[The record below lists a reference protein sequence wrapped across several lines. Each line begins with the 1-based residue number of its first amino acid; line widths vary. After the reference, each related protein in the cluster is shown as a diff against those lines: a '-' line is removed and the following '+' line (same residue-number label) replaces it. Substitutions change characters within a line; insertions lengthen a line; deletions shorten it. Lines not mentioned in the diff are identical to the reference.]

1 MLNRNIKVDLHIHS
15 KTSEYKEADGYV
27 DESNIENIDVLLSKL
42 QENNIN
48 LISITDHN
56 SFDYALY
63 KKIKELINKEPYKDI
78 NNNLPGVEFDVKLEE
93 NSKVACHIICIFD
106 DSNEDSICRLQS
118 KIEEVKKLED
128 KEDYYTLN
136 EFETILYNIGV
147 SVLLIAHQKS
157 DLDIKNSS
165 KNHHSLSEAVENPRE
180 WIKTGFINALE
191 YQKPRVQGMIKN
203 NLREMKSKFAT
214 ITGSDCHVWS
224 AYPNKDEKIKEKKE
238 YITTIKCLPTFKGL
252 VLSLTSPETRFERTD
267 EGNSSNYIN
276 EIKLEDKSYELS
288 TGINAII
295 GENGAGKSYVLGKLN
310 AEEDRKYKK
319 INDINNIKIS
329 KVGNPTITKISQGE
343 IIEKVKSGNLLD
355 NDSEFYD
362 EISTINEFK
371 TNIISFVSNLKKYV
385 EERIKKREEQD
396 KINSLKIQIKEF
408 REIKNYYISLNT
420 DVETIENNPKDRY
433 TEINDIYTKLY
444 NEYKSNVNFYTGEK
458 ANAINKILTSLQD
471 LRKLIAKERDEIN
484 QKNKAINV
492 VIGVF
497 NDINTRIKA
506 DRTSQENENEDMIT
520 EIRDFTSKIK
530 NYLINKDKETE
541 LPNFPKAIEG
551 TSVKSKYGFRFIK
564 EAKYNNANLEK
575 ILYKDLFVLN
585 YQSKEKIMNINNKE
599 EFASAVKGSTTYEMI
614 ENSLNSN
621 VQKFITEY
629 TKEETSIK
637 DENGTD
643 EIGTT
648 PGEIALTYYKLQLSK
663 EIDSDVILIDQPED
677 DISMKRIENYMIDYF
692 NSVRDKKQVIFVTH
706 NPLLVVNLDV
716 DNVINITKDR
726 KNILSVKSGCLE
738 DKDLLEIV
746 SESLDG
752 GKEAVER
759 RLKVYGTNRNRNS

>member
-1 MLNRNIKVDLHIHS
+1 MLNRNIKIDLHIHS
-15 KTSEYKEADGYV
+15 KASAYKEANGYV
-27 DESNIENIDVLLSKL
+27 DESKIENIDVLLSKV
-42 QENNIN
+42 QDNNVN

-56 SFDYALY
+56 NFDYALY

-93 NSKVACHIICIFD
+93 NSKVVCHIICIFD
-106 DSNEDSICRLQS
+106 DYDEDSICKIQS

-128 KEDYYTLN
+128 EEDYYTLN

-165 KNHHSLSEAVENPRE
+165 QNHHSLSEAVENPRE

-224 AYPNKDEKIKEKKE
+224 AYPNKDDKIKEEKE
-238 YITTIKCLPTFKGL
+238 YLTTIKCLPTFKGL
-252 VLSLTSPETRFERTD
+252 VLSLTSPDTRFERND
-267 EGNSSNYIN
+267 EGNNSNYIN
-276 EIKLEDKSYELS
+276 EIKLGDKSYELS

-295 GENGAGKSYVLGKLN
+295 GENGAGKSYILGKLN
-310 AEEDRKYKK
+310 GEEDRKYKK
-319 INDINNIKIS
+319 INDINKVKIS
-329 KVGNPTITKISQGE
+329 KVGSPSITKISQGE

-371 TNIISFVSNLKKYV
+371 TNINSFVSNLKKYV
-385 EERIKKREEQD
+385 EERIKKRENQD
-396 KINSLKIQIKEF
+396 KVNSLKIQIKEF
-408 REIKNYYISLNT
+408 KEIKNYYISLNT

-433 TEINDIYTKLY
+433 TEINNIYTKLY
-444 NEYKSNVNFYTGEK
+444 NEYKSNSNFYTEEK
-458 ANAINKILTSLQD
+458 EIAINKILTSLQD
-471 LRKLIAKERDEIN
+471 LRKIIAKERDEIS
-484 QKNKAINV
+484 QKNKTINV
-492 VIGVF
+492 IIGVF
-497 NDINTRIKA
+497 NEINTKIKA

-520 EIRDFTSKIK
+520 EIRDFALKIK
-530 NYLINKDKETE
+530 NYIINKDKEME
-541 LPNFPKAIEG
+541 FPNFPKAIEG
-551 TSVKSKYGFRFIK
+551 TSVKAKYGFRFIK

-575 ILYKDLFVLN
+575 NLYKDLFVQN
-585 YQSKEKIMNINNKE
+585 YQSKEKIMNINNKD
-599 EFASAVKGSTTYEMI
+599 EFANAVKGSSTYEMV

-621 VQKFITEY
+621 VQKFIAEY
-629 TKEETSIK
+629 TREETSIK

-716 DNVINITKDR
+716 DNVIDITKDR
-726 KNILSVKSGCLE
+726 KNVLSIKAGCLE
-738 DKDLLEIV
+738 DDDLLEVV

-759 RLKVYGTNRNRNS
+759 RLKVYGTN

>member
-1 MLNRNIKVDLHIHS
+1 MLNRNIKIDLHIHS
-15 KTSEYKEADGYV
+15 KASAYKEADGYV
-27 DESNIENIDVLLSKL
+27 DESKIENIDVLLSKV
-42 QENNIN
+42 QENNVN

-56 SFDYALY
+56 NFDYALY

-93 NSKVACHIICIFD
+93 NSKVVCHIICIFD
-106 DSNEDSICRLQS
+106 DYDEDSICKIQS

-128 KEDYYTLN
+128 EEDYYTLN

-165 KNHHSLSEAVENPRE
+165 QNHHSLSEAVENPRE

-224 AYPNKDEKIKEKKE
+224 AYPNKDDKIKEEKE
-238 YITTIKCLPTFKGL
+238 YLTTIKCLPTFKGL
-252 VLSLTSPETRFERTD
+252 VLSLTSPDTRFERND
-267 EGNSSNYIN
+267 EGNNSNYIN
-276 EIKLEDKSYELS
+276 EIKLGDKSYELS

-295 GENGAGKSYVLGKLN
+295 GENGAGKSYILGKLN
-310 AEEDRKYKK
+310 GEEDRKYKK
-319 INDINNIKIS
+319 INDINKVKIS
-329 KVGNPTITKISQGE
+329 KVGSPSITKISQGE

-371 TNIISFVSNLKKYV
+371 TNITSFVSNLKKYV
-385 EERIKKREEQD
+385 EERIKKRENQD
-396 KINSLKIQIKEF
+396 KVNSLKIQIKEF
-408 REIKNYYISLNT
+408 KEIKNYYISLNT

-433 TEINDIYTKLY
+433 TEINNIYTKLY
-444 NEYKSNVNFYTGEK
+444 NEYKSNSNFYTEEK
-458 ANAINKILTSLQD
+458 EIAINKILTSLQD
-471 LRKLIAKERDEIN
+471 LRKIIAKERDEIS
-484 QKNKAINV
+484 QKNKTINV
-492 VIGVF
+492 IIGVF
-497 NDINTRIKA
+497 NEINTKIKA

-520 EIRDFTSKIK
+520 EIRDFALKIK
-530 NYLINKDKETE
+530 NYIINKDKEME
-541 LPNFPKAIEG
+541 FPNFPKAIEG
-551 TSVKSKYGFRFIK
+551 TSVKAKYGFRFIK

-575 ILYKDLFVLN
+575 NLYKDLFVQN
-585 YQSKEKIMNINNKE
+585 YQSKEKIMNINNKD
-599 EFASAVKGSTTYEMI
+599 EFANAVKGSSTYEMV

-621 VQKFITEY
+621 VQKFIAEY
-629 TKEETSIK
+629 TREETSIK

-716 DNVINITKDR
+716 DNVIDITKDR
-726 KNILSVKSGCLE
+726 KNVLSIKAGCLE
-738 DKDLLEIV
+738 DDDLLEVV

-759 RLKVYGTNRNRNS
+759 RLKVYGTN

>member
-1 MLNRNIKVDLHIHS
+1 MLNRNIKIDLHIHS
-15 KTSEYKEADGYV
+15 KASAYKEANGYV
-27 DESNIENIDVLLSKL
+27 DESKIENIDVLLSKV
-42 QENNIN
+42 QDNNVN

-56 SFDYALY
+56 NFDYALY

-93 NSKVACHIICIFD
+93 NSKVVCHIICIFD
-106 DSNEDSICRLQS
+106 DYDEDSICKIQS

-128 KEDYYTLN
+128 EEDYYTLN

-157 DLDIKNSS
+157 DLYIKNSS
-165 KNHHSLSEAVENPRE
+165 QNHHSLSEAVENPRE

-224 AYPNKDEKIKEKKE
+224 AYPNKDDKIKEEKE
-238 YITTIKCLPTFKGL
+238 YLTTIKCLPTFKGL
-252 VLSLTSPETRFERTD
+252 VLSLTSPDTRFERND
-267 EGNSSNYIN
+267 EGNNSNYIN
-276 EIKLEDKSYELS
+276 EIKLGDKSYELS

-295 GENGAGKSYVLGKLN
+295 GENGAGKSYILGKLN
-310 AEEDRKYKK
+310 GEEDRKYKK
-319 INDINNIKIS
+319 INDINKVKIS
-329 KVGNPTITKISQGE
+329 KVGSPSITKISQGE

-371 TNIISFVSNLKKYV
+371 TNITSFVSNLKKYV
-385 EERIKKREEQD
+385 EERIKKRENQD
-396 KINSLKIQIKEF
+396 KVNSLKIQIKEF
-408 REIKNYYISLNT
+408 KEIKNYYISLNT

-433 TEINDIYTKLY
+433 TEINNIYTKLY
-444 NEYKSNVNFYTGEK
+444 NEYKSNSNFYTEEK
-458 ANAINKILTSLQD
+458 EIAINKILTSLQD
-471 LRKLIAKERDEIN
+471 LRKIIAKERDEIS
-484 QKNKAINV
+484 QKNKTINV
-492 VIGVF
+492 IIGVF
-497 NDINTRIKA
+497 NEINTKIKA

-520 EIRDFTSKIK
+520 EIRDFALKIK
-530 NYLINKDKETE
+530 NYIINKDKEME
-541 LPNFPKAIEG
+541 FPNFPKAIEG
-551 TSVKSKYGFRFIK
+551 TSVKAKYGFRFIK

-575 ILYKDLFVLN
+575 NLYKDLFVQN
-585 YQSKEKIMNINNKE
+585 YQSKEKIMNINNKD
-599 EFASAVKGSTTYEMI
+599 EFANAVKGSSTYEMV

-621 VQKFITEY
+621 VQKFIAEY
-629 TKEETSIK
+629 TREETSIK

-716 DNVINITKDR
+716 DNVIDITKDR
-726 KNILSVKSGCLE
+726 KNVLSIKAGCLE
-738 DKDLLEIV
+738 DDDLLEVV

-759 RLKVYGTNRNRNS
+759 RLKVYGTN

>member
-1 MLNRNIKVDLHIHS
+1 MLNRNIKIDLHIHS
-15 KTSEYKEADGYV
+15 KASAYKEANGYV
-27 DESNIENIDVLLSKL
+27 DESKIENIDVLLSKV
-42 QENNIN
+42 QENNVN

-56 SFDYALY
+56 NFDYALY

-93 NSKVACHIICIFD
+93 NSKVVCHIICIFD
-106 DSNEDSICRLQS
+106 DYDEDSICKIQS

-128 KEDYYTLN
+128 EEDYYTLN

-165 KNHHSLSEAVENPRE
+165 QNHHSLSEAVENPRE

-224 AYPNKDEKIKEKKE
+224 AYPNKDDKIKEEKE
-238 YITTIKCLPTFKGL
+238 YLTTIKCLPTFKGL
-252 VLSLTSPETRFERTD
+252 VLSLTSPDTRFERND
-267 EGNSSNYIN
+267 EGNNSNYIN
-276 EIKLEDKSYELS
+276 EIKLGDKSYELS

-295 GENGAGKSYVLGKLN
+295 GENGAGKSYILGKLN
-310 AEEDRKYKK
+310 GEEDRKYKK
-319 INDINNIKIS
+319 INDINKVKIS
-329 KVGNPTITKISQGE
+329 KVGSPSITKISQGE

-371 TNIISFVSNLKKYV
+371 TNITSFVSNLKKYV
-385 EERIKKREEQD
+385 EERIKKRENQD
-396 KINSLKIQIKEF
+396 KVNSLKIQIKEF
-408 REIKNYYISLNT
+408 KEIKNYYISLNT

-433 TEINDIYTKLY
+433 TEINNIYTKLY
-444 NEYKSNVNFYTGEK
+444 NEYKSNSNFYTEEK
-458 ANAINKILTSLQD
+458 EIAINKILTSLQD
-471 LRKLIAKERDEIN
+471 LRKIIAKERDEIS
-484 QKNKAINV
+484 QKNKTINV
-492 VIGVF
+492 IIGVF
-497 NDINTRIKA
+497 NEINTKIKA

-520 EIRDFTSKIK
+520 EIRDFALKIK
-530 NYLINKDKETE
+530 NYIINKDKEME
-541 LPNFPKAIEG
+541 FPNFPKAIEG
-551 TSVKSKYGFRFIK
+551 TSVKAKYGFRFIK

-575 ILYKDLFVLN
+575 NLYKDLFVQN
-585 YQSKEKIMNINNKE
+585 YQSKEKIMNINNKD
-599 EFASAVKGSTTYEMI
+599 EFANAVKGSSTYEMV

-621 VQKFITEY
+621 VQKFIAEY
-629 TKEETSIK
+629 TREETSIK

-716 DNVINITKDR
+716 DNVIDITKDR
-726 KNILSVKSGCLE
+726 KNVLSIKAGCLE
-738 DKDLLEIV
+738 DDDLLEVV

-759 RLKVYGTNRNRNS
+759 RLKVYGTN

>member
-1 MLNRNIKVDLHIHS
+1 MLNRNIKIDLHIHS
-15 KTSEYKEADGYV
+15 KASAYKEANGYV
-27 DESNIENIDVLLSKL
+27 DESKIENIDVLLSKV
-42 QENNIN
+42 QENNVN

-56 SFDYALY
+56 NFDYALY

-93 NSKVACHIICIFD
+93 NSKVVSHIICIFD
-106 DSNEDSICRLQS
+106 DYDEDSICKIQS

-128 KEDYYTLN
+128 EEDYYTLN

-165 KNHHSLSEAVENPRE
+165 QNHHSLSEAVENPRE

-224 AYPNKDEKIKEKKE
+224 AYPNKDDKIKEEKE
-238 YITTIKCLPTFKGL
+238 YLTTIKCLPTFKGL
-252 VLSLTSPETRFERTD
+252 VLSLTSPDTRFERND
-267 EGNSSNYIN
+267 EGNNSNYIN
-276 EIKLEDKSYELS
+276 EIKLGDKSYELS

-295 GENGAGKSYVLGKLN
+295 GENGAGKSYILGKLN
-310 AEEDRKYKK
+310 GEEDRKYKK
-319 INDINNIKIS
+319 INDINKVKIS
-329 KVGNPTITKISQGE
+329 KVGSPSITKISQGE

-371 TNIISFVSNLKKYV
+371 TNITSFVSNLKKYV
-385 EERIKKREEQD
+385 EERIKKRENQD
-396 KINSLKIQIKEF
+396 KVNSLKIQIKEF
-408 REIKNYYISLNT
+408 KEIKNYYISLNT

-433 TEINDIYTKLY
+433 TEINNIYTKLY
-444 NEYKSNVNFYTGEK
+444 NEYKSNSNFYTEEK
-458 ANAINKILTSLQD
+458 EIAINKILTSLQD
-471 LRKLIAKERDEIN
+471 LRKIIAKERDEIS
-484 QKNKAINV
+484 QKNKTINV
-492 VIGVF
+492 IIGVF
-497 NDINTRIKA
+497 NEINTKIKA

-520 EIRDFTSKIK
+520 EIRDFALKIK
-530 NYLINKDKETE
+530 NYIINKDKEME
-541 LPNFPKAIEG
+541 FPNFPKAIEG
-551 TSVKSKYGFRFIK
+551 TSVKAKYGFRFIK

-575 ILYKDLFVLN
+575 NLYKDLFVQN
-585 YQSKEKIMNINNKE
+585 YQSKEKIMNINNKD
-599 EFASAVKGSTTYEMI
+599 EFANAVKGSSTYEMV

-621 VQKFITEY
+621 VQKFIAEY
-629 TKEETSIK
+629 TREETSIK

-716 DNVINITKDR
+716 DNVIDITKDR
-726 KNILSVKSGCLE
+726 KNVLSIKAGCLE
-738 DKDLLEIV
+738 DDDLLEVV

-759 RLKVYGTNRNRNS
+759 RLKVYGTN

>member
-1 MLNRNIKVDLHIHS
+1 MLNRNIKIDLHIHS
-15 KTSEYKEADGYV
+15 KASAYKEADGYV
-27 DESNIENIDVLLSKL
+27 DESKIENIDVLLSKV
-42 QENNIN
+42 QENNVN

-56 SFDYALY
+56 NFDYALY

-93 NSKVACHIICIFD
+93 NSKVVCHIICIFD
-106 DSNEDSICRLQS
+106 DYDEDSICKIQS

-128 KEDYYTLN
+128 EEDYYTLN

-165 KNHHSLSEAVENPRE
+165 QNHHSLSEAVENPRE

-224 AYPNKDEKIKEKKE
+224 AYPNKDDKIKEEKE
-238 YITTIKCLPTFKGL
+238 YLTTIKCLPTFKGL
-252 VLSLTSPETRFERTD
+252 VLSLTSPDTRFERND
-267 EGNSSNYIN
+267 EGNNSNYIN
-276 EIKLEDKSYELS
+276 EIKLGDKSYELS

-295 GENGAGKSYVLGKLN
+295 GENGAGKSYILGKLN
-310 AEEDRKYKK
+310 GEEDRKYKK
-319 INDINNIKIS
+319 INDINKVKIS
-329 KVGNPTITKISQGE
+329 KVGSPSITKISQGE

-371 TNIISFVSNLKKYV
+371 TNITSFASNLKKYV
-385 EERIKKREEQD
+385 EERIKKRENQD
-396 KINSLKIQIKEF
+396 KVNSLKIQIKEF
-408 REIKNYYISLNT
+408 KEIKNYYISLNT
-420 DVETIENNPKDRY
+420 DIETIENNPKDRY
-433 TEINDIYTKLY
+433 TEINNIYTKLY
-444 NEYKSNVNFYTGEK
+444 NEYKSNSNFYTEEK
-458 ANAINKILTSLQD
+458 EIAINKILTSLQD
-471 LRKLIAKERDEIN
+471 LRKIIAKERDEIS
-484 QKNKAINV
+484 QKNKTINV
-492 VIGVF
+492 IIGVF
-497 NDINTRIKA
+497 NEINTKIKA

-520 EIRDFTSKIK
+520 EIRDFALKIK
-530 NYLINKDKETE
+530 NYIINKDKEME
-541 LPNFPKAIEG
+541 FPNFPKAIEG
-551 TSVKSKYGFRFIK
+551 TSVKAKYGFRFIK

-575 ILYKDLFVLN
+575 NLYKDLFVQN
-585 YQSKEKIMNINNKE
+585 YQSKEKIMNINNKD
-599 EFASAVKGSTTYEMI
+599 EFANAVKGSSTYEMV

-621 VQKFITEY
+621 VQKFIAEY

-677 DISMKRIENYMIDYF
+677 DISMKRIENYMLDYF

-716 DNVINITKDR
+716 DNVIDITKDR
-726 KNILSVKSGCLE
+726 KNVLSIKAGCLE
-738 DKDLLEIV
+738 DDDLLEVV

-759 RLKVYGTNRNRNS
+759 RLKVYGTN

>member
-1 MLNRNIKVDLHIHS
+1 MLNRNIKIDLHIHS
-15 KTSEYKEADGYV
+15 KASAYKEADGYV
-27 DESNIENIDVLLSKL
+27 DESKIENIDVLLSKV
-42 QENNIN
+42 QENNVN

-56 SFDYALY
+56 NFDYALY

-93 NSKVACHIICIFD
+93 NSKVVCHIICIFD
-106 DSNEDSICRLQS
+106 DYDEDSICKIQS

-128 KEDYYTLN
+128 EEDYYTLN

-165 KNHHSLSEAVENPRE
+165 QNHHSLSEAVENPRE

-224 AYPNKDEKIKEKKE
+224 AYPNKDDKIKEEKE
-238 YITTIKCLPTFKGL
+238 YLTTIKCLPTFKGL
-252 VLSLTSPETRFERTD
+252 VLSLTSPDTRFERND
-267 EGNSSNYIN
+267 EGNNSNYIN
-276 EIKLEDKSYELS
+276 EIKLGDKSYELS

-295 GENGAGKSYVLGKLN
+295 GENGAGKSYILGKLN
-310 AEEDRKYKK
+310 GEEDRKYKK
-319 INDINNIKIS
+319 INDINKVKIS
-329 KVGNPTITKISQGE
+329 KVESPSITKISQGE

-371 TNIISFVSNLKKYV
+371 TNITSFVSNLKKYV
-385 EERIKKREEQD
+385 EERIKKRENQD
-396 KINSLKIQIKEF
+396 KVNSLKIQIKEF
-408 REIKNYYISLNT
+408 KEIKNYYISLNT
-420 DVETIENNPKDRY
+420 DIETIENNPKDRY
-433 TEINDIYTKLY
+433 TEINNIYTKLY
-444 NEYKSNVNFYTGEK
+444 NEYKSNSNFYTEEK
-458 ANAINKILTSLQD
+458 EIAINKILTSLQD
-471 LRKLIAKERDEIN
+471 LRKIIAKERDEIS
-484 QKNKAINV
+484 QKNKTINV
-492 VIGVF
+492 IIGVF
-497 NDINTRIKA
+497 NEINTKIKA

-520 EIRDFTSKIK
+520 EIRDFALKIK
-530 NYLINKDKETE
+530 NYIINKDKEME
-541 LPNFPKAIEG
+541 FPNFPKAIEG
-551 TSVKSKYGFRFIK
+551 TSVKAKYGFRFIK

-575 ILYKDLFVLN
+575 NLYKDLFVQN
-585 YQSKEKIMNINNKE
+585 YQSKEKIMNINNKD
-599 EFASAVKGSTTYEMI
+599 EFANAVKGSSTYEMV

-621 VQKFITEY
+621 VQKFIAEY

-677 DISMKRIENYMIDYF
+677 DISMKRIENYMLDYF

-716 DNVINITKDR
+716 DNVIDITKDR
-726 KNILSVKSGCLE
+726 KNVLSIKAGCLE
-738 DKDLLEIV
+738 DDDLLEVV

-759 RLKVYGTNRNRNS
+759 RLKVYGTN

>member
-1 MLNRNIKVDLHIHS
+1 MLNRNIKIDLHIHS
-15 KTSEYKEADGYV
+15 KASAYKEANGYV
-27 DESNIENIDVLLSKL
+27 DESKIENIDVLLSKV
-42 QENNIN
+42 QENNVN

-56 SFDYALY
+56 NFDYALY

-93 NSKVACHIICIFD
+93 NSKVVCHIICIFD
-106 DSNEDSICRLQS
+106 DYDEDSICKIQS

-128 KEDYYTLN
+128 EEDYYTLN

-165 KNHHSLSEAVENPRE
+165 QNHHSLSESVENPRE

-224 AYPNKDEKIKEKKE
+224 AYPNKDDKIREEKE
-238 YITTIKCLPTFKGL
+238 YLTTIKCLPTFKGL
-252 VLSLTSPETRFERTD
+252 VLSLTSPDTRFERND
-267 EGNSSNYIN
+267 EGNNSNYIN
-276 EIKLEDKSYELS
+276 EIKLGDKSYELS

-295 GENGAGKSYVLGKLN
+295 GENGAGKSYILGKLN
-310 AEEDRKYKK
+310 GEEDRKYKK
-319 INDINNIKIS
+319 INDINKVKIS
-329 KVGNPTITKISQGE
+329 KVGSPSITKISQGE

-371 TNIISFVSNLKKYV
+371 TNITSFVSNLKKYV
-385 EERIKKREEQD
+385 EERIKKRENQD
-396 KINSLKIQIKEF
+396 KVNSLKIQIKEF
-408 REIKNYYISLNT
+408 KEIKNYYISLNT

-433 TEINDIYTKLY
+433 TEINNIYTKLY
-444 NEYKSNVNFYTGEK
+444 NEYKSNSNFYTEEK
-458 ANAINKILTSLQD
+458 EIAINKILTSLQD
-471 LRKLIAKERDEIN
+471 LRKIIAKERDEIS
-484 QKNKAINV
+484 QKNKTINV
-492 VIGVF
+492 IIGVF
-497 NDINTRIKA
+497 NEINTKIKA

-520 EIRDFTSKIK
+520 EIRDFALKIK
-530 NYLINKDKETE
+530 NYIINKDKEME
-541 LPNFPKAIEG
+541 FPNFPKAIEG
-551 TSVKSKYGFRFIK
+551 TSVKAKYGFRFIK

-575 ILYKDLFVLN
+575 NLYKDLFVQN
-585 YQSKEKIMNINNKE
+585 YQSKEKIMNINNKD
-599 EFASAVKGSTTYEMI
+599 EFANAVKGSSTYEMV

-621 VQKFITEY
+621 VQKFIAEY
-629 TKEETSIK
+629 TREETSIK

-716 DNVINITKDR
+716 DNVIDITKDR
-726 KNILSVKSGCLE
+726 KNVLSIKAGCLE
-738 DKDLLEIV
+738 DDDLLEVV

-759 RLKVYGTNRNRNS
+759 RLKVYGTN

>member
-1 MLNRNIKVDLHIHS
+1 M
-15 KTSEYKEADGYV
+15 
-27 DESNIENIDVLLSKL
+27 
-42 QENNIN
+42 
-48 LISITDHN
+48 
-56 SFDYALY
+56 
-63 KKIKELINKEPYKDI
+63 
-78 NNNLPGVEFDVKLEE
+78 
-93 NSKVACHIICIFD
+93 
-106 DSNEDSICRLQS
+106 
-118 KIEEVKKLED
+118 
-128 KEDYYTLN
+128 
-136 EFETILYNIGV
+136 
-147 SVLLIAHQKS
+147 IAHQKS
-157 DLDIKNSS
+157 DIDIKDSS
-165 KNHHSLSEAVENPRE
+165 QNHHSLSEAVDNPRE

-203 NLREMKSKFAT
+203 NLKEMKSKFAT

-224 AYPNKDEKIKEKKE
+224 SYPNKDDKIKEEKE
-238 YITTIKCLPTFKGL
+238 YLTTLKCLPTFKGL
-252 VLSLTSPETRFERTD
+252 VLSLTSPETRFERRD
-267 EGNSSNYIN
+267 EGNSSNYLN
-276 EIKLEDKSYELS
+276 EIKLGDKSYELS

-295 GENGAGKSYVLGKLN
+295 GENGAGKSYILGKLN
-310 AEEDRKYKK
+310 EEEDRKYKK
-319 INDINNIKIS
+319 INDINKIKIS

-371 TNIISFVSNLKKYV
+371 TNIINFVNNLKKYI
-385 EERIKKREEQD
+385 EEKIKRKENQD
-396 KINSLKIQIKEF
+396 KVNNLKIQIKEF
-408 REIKNYYISLNT
+408 KEIKNYYISLNT
-420 DVETIENNPKDRY
+420 DIETIENKPKDRY

-444 NEYKSNVNFYTGEK
+444 NEYNSNSSFYTGEK
-458 ANAINKILTSLQD
+458 EITINKILTALQE
-471 LRKLIAKERDEIN
+471 LRKLIAKERDEII
-484 QKNKAINV
+484 QKNKVINV

-497 NDINTRIKA
+497 NDFNTKIKT

-520 EIRDFTSKIK
+520 EIRDFALKIK
-530 NYLINKDKETE
+530 SYLINKDKEIE
-541 LPNFPKAIEG
+541 FPNFPKAIEG
-551 TSVKSKYGFRFIK
+551 TSVKAKYGFRFIK
-564 EAKYNNANLEK
+564 EAKYNNINLEK
-575 ILYKDLFVLN
+575 ILYKDLFVQN

-599 EFASAVKGSTTYEMI
+599 EFVSAVKGSTTYEMI

-621 VQKFITEY
+621 VQKFIAEY
-629 TKEETSIK
+629 TREETSIK

-716 DNVINITKDR
+716 DNVIDITKDR
-726 KNILSVKSGCLE
+726 KNVLNIKAGCLE
-738 DKDLLEIV
+738 DEDLLEVV
-746 SESLDG
+746 SENLDG

-759 RLKVYGTNRNRNS
+759 RLKIYGTN

>member
-310 AEEDRKYKK
+310 AEEYKK

-541 LPNFPKAIEG
+541 FPNFPKAIEG

>member
-310 AEEDRKYKK
+310 AEEDRKYKNIK
-319 INDINNIKIS
+319 INNIKIS

-541 LPNFPKAIEG
+541 FPNFPKAIEV

>member
-1 MLNRNIKVDLHIHS
+1 MLNRNIKIDLHIHS
-15 KTSEYKEADGYV
+15 KASAYKEADGYV
-27 DESNIENIDVLLSKL
+27 DESKIENIDVLLSNV
-42 QENNIN
+42 QENNVN

-56 SFDYALY
+56 NFDYALY

-93 NSKVACHIICIFD
+93 NSKVVCHIICIFD
-106 DSNEDSICRLQS
+106 DYDEDSICKIQS

-128 KEDYYTLN
+128 EEDYYTLN

-165 KNHHSLSEAVENPRE
+165 QNHHSLSEAVENPRE

-224 AYPNKDEKIKEKKE
+224 AYPNKDDKIKEEKE
-238 YITTIKCLPTFKGL
+238 YLTTIKCLPTFKGL
-252 VLSLTSPETRFERTD
+252 VLSLTSPDTRFERND
-267 EGNSSNYIN
+267 EGNNSNYIN
-276 EIKLEDKSYELS
+276 EIKLGDKSYELS

-295 GENGAGKSYVLGKLN
+295 GENGAGKSYILGKLN
-310 AEEDRKYKK
+310 GEEDRKYKK
-319 INDINNIKIS
+319 INDINKVKIS
-329 KVGNPTITKISQGE
+329 KVGSPSITKISQGE

-371 TNIISFVSNLKKYV
+371 TNITSFVSNLKKYV
-385 EERIKKREEQD
+385 EERIKKRENQD
-396 KINSLKIQIKEF
+396 KVNSLKIQIKEF
-408 REIKNYYISLNT
+408 KEIKNYYISLNT
-420 DVETIENNPKDRY
+420 DIETIENNPKDRY
-433 TEINDIYTKLY
+433 TEINNIYTKLY
-444 NEYKSNVNFYTGEK
+444 NEYKSNSDFYTEEK
-458 ANAINKILTSLQD
+458 EIAINKILTSLQD
-471 LRKLIAKERDEIN
+471 LRKIIAKERDEIS
-484 QKNKAINV
+484 QKNKTINV
-492 VIGVF
+492 IIGVF
-497 NDINTRIKA
+497 NEINTKIKA

-520 EIRDFTSKIK
+520 EIRDFALKIK
-530 NYLINKDKETE
+530 NYIINKDKEME
-541 LPNFPKAIEG
+541 FPNFPKAIEG
-551 TSVKSKYGFRFIK
+551 TSVKAKYGFRFIK

-575 ILYKDLFVLN
+575 NLYKDLFVQN
-585 YQSKEKIMNINNKE
+585 YQSKEKIMNINNKD
-599 EFASAVKGSTTYEMI
+599 EFANAVKGSSTYEMV

-621 VQKFITEY
+621 VQKFIAEY

-677 DISMKRIENYMIDYF
+677 DISMKRIENYMLDYF

-716 DNVINITKDR
+716 DNVIDITKDR
-726 KNILSVKSGCLE
+726 KNVLSIKAGCLE
-738 DKDLLEIV
+738 DDDLLEVV

-759 RLKVYGTNRNRNS
+759 RLKVYGTN

>member
-1 MLNRNIKVDLHIHS
+1 MLNRNIKIDLHIHS
-15 KTSEYKEADGYV
+15 KASAYKEADGYV
-27 DESNIENIDVLLSKL
+27 DESKIENIDVLLSKV
-42 QENNIN
+42 QENNVN

-56 SFDYALY
+56 NFDYALY

-93 NSKVACHIICIFD
+93 NSKVVCHIICIFD
-106 DSNEDSICRLQS
+106 DYDEDSICKIQS

-128 KEDYYTLN
+128 EEDYYTLN
-136 EFETILYNIGV
+136 EFEIILYNIGV

-165 KNHHSLSEAVENPRE
+165 QNHHSLSEAVENPRE

-224 AYPNKDEKIKEKKE
+224 AYPNKDDKIKEEKE
-238 YITTIKCLPTFKGL
+238 YLTTIKCLPTFKGL
-252 VLSLTSPETRFERTD
+252 VLSLTSPDTRFERND
-267 EGNSSNYIN
+267 EGNNSNYIN
-276 EIKLEDKSYELS
+276 EIKLGDKSYELS

-295 GENGAGKSYVLGKLN
+295 GENGAGKSYILGKLN
-310 AEEDRKYKK
+310 GEEDRKYKK
-319 INDINNIKIS
+319 INDINKVKIS
-329 KVGNPTITKISQGE
+329 KVGSPSITKISQGE

-371 TNIISFVSNLKKYV
+371 TNITSFVSNLKKYV
-385 EERIKKREEQD
+385 EERIKKRENQD
-396 KINSLKIQIKEF
+396 KVNSSKIQIKEF
-408 REIKNYYISLNT
+408 KEIKNYYISLNT

-433 TEINDIYTKLY
+433 TEINNIYTKLY
-444 NEYKSNVNFYTGEK
+444 NEYKSNSNFYTEEK
-458 ANAINKILTSLQD
+458 EIAINKILTSLQD
-471 LRKLIAKERDEIN
+471 LRKIIAKERDEIS
-484 QKNKAINV
+484 QKNKTINV
-492 VIGVF
+492 IIGVF
-497 NDINTRIKA
+497 NEINTKIKA
-506 DRTSQENENEDMIT
+506 DRTSQENENEDMII
-520 EIRDFTSKIK
+520 EIRDFALKIK
-530 NYLINKDKETE
+530 NYIINKDKEME
-541 LPNFPKAIEG
+541 FPNFPKAIEG
-551 TSVKSKYGFRFIK
+551 TSVKAKYGFRFIK

-575 ILYKDLFVLN
+575 NLYKDLFVQN
-585 YQSKEKIMNINNKE
+585 YQSKEKIMNINNKD
-599 EFASAVKGSTTYEMI
+599 EFANAVKGSSTYEMV

-621 VQKFITEY
+621 VQKFIAEY

-677 DISMKRIENYMIDYF
+677 DISMKRIENYMLDYF

-716 DNVINITKDR
+716 DNVIDITKDR
-726 KNILSVKSGCLE
+726 KNVLSIKAGCLE
-738 DKDLLEIV
+738 DDDLLEVV

-759 RLKVYGTNRNRNS
+759 RLKVYGTN

>member
-1 MLNRNIKVDLHIHS
+1 MLNRNIKIDLHIHS
-15 KTSEYKEADGYV
+15 KASAYKEADGYV
-27 DESNIENIDVLLSKL
+27 DESKIENIDVLLSKV
-42 QENNIN
+42 QENNVN

-56 SFDYALY
+56 NFDYALY

-93 NSKVACHIICIFD
+93 NSKVVCHIICIFD
-106 DSNEDSICRLQS
+106 DYDEDSICKIQS

-128 KEDYYTLN
+128 EEDYYTLN

-165 KNHHSLSEAVENPRE
+165 QNHHSLSEAVENPRE

-224 AYPNKDEKIKEKKE
+224 AYPNKDDKIKEEKE
-238 YITTIKCLPTFKGL
+238 YLTTIKCLPTFKGL
-252 VLSLTSPETRFERTD
+252 VLSLTSPDTRFERND
-267 EGNSSNYIN
+267 EGNNSNYIN
-276 EIKLEDKSYELS
+276 EIKLGDKSYELS

-295 GENGAGKSYVLGKLN
+295 GENGAGKSYILGKLN
-310 AEEDRKYKK
+310 GEEDRKYKK
-319 INDINNIKIS
+319 INDINKVKIS
-329 KVGNPTITKISQGE
+329 KVGSPSITKISQGE

-371 TNIISFVSNLKKYV
+371 TNITSFASNLKKYV
-385 EERIKKREEQD
+385 EERIKKRENQD
-396 KINSLKIQIKEF
+396 KVNSLKIQIKEF
-408 REIKNYYISLNT
+408 KEIKNYYISLNT
-420 DVETIENNPKDRY
+420 DIETIENNPKDRY
-433 TEINDIYTKLY
+433 TEINNIYTKLY
-444 NEYKSNVNFYTGEK
+444 NEYKSNSDFYTEEK
-458 ANAINKILTSLQD
+458 EIAINKILTSLQD
-471 LRKLIAKERDEIN
+471 LRKIIAKERDEIS
-484 QKNKAINV
+484 QKNKTINV
-492 VIGVF
+492 IIGVF
-497 NDINTRIKA
+497 NEINTKIKA

-520 EIRDFTSKIK
+520 EIRDFALKIK
-530 NYLINKDKETE
+530 NYIINKDKEME
-541 LPNFPKAIEG
+541 FPNFPKAIEG
-551 TSVKSKYGFRFIK
+551 TSVKAKYGFRFIK

-575 ILYKDLFVLN
+575 NLYKDLFVQN
-585 YQSKEKIMNINNKE
+585 YQSKEKIMNINNKD
-599 EFASAVKGSTTYEMI
+599 EFANAVKGSSTYEMV

-621 VQKFITEY
+621 VQKFIAEY

-677 DISMKRIENYMIDYF
+677 DISMKRIENYMLDYF

-716 DNVINITKDR
+716 DNVIDITKDR
-726 KNILSVKSGCLE
+726 KNVLSIKAGCLE
-738 DKDLLEIV
+738 DDDLLEVV

-759 RLKVYGTNRNRNS
+759 RLKVYGTN

>member
-1 MLNRNIKVDLHIHS
+1 MLNQNIKIDLHIHS
-15 KTSEYKEADGYV
+15 KASAYKEADGYV
-27 DESNIENIDVLLSKL
+27 DESKIENIDVLLSKV
-42 QENNIN
+42 QENNVN

-56 SFDYALY
+56 NFDYALY

-93 NSKVACHIICIFD
+93 NSKVVCHIICIFD
-106 DSNEDSICRLQS
+106 DYDEDSICKIQS

-128 KEDYYTLN
+128 EEDYYTLN

-165 KNHHSLSEAVENPRE
+165 QNHHSLSEAVENPRE

-224 AYPNKDEKIKEKKE
+224 AYPNKDDKIKEEKE
-238 YITTIKCLPTFKGL
+238 YLTTIKCLPTFKGL
-252 VLSLTSPETRFERTD
+252 VLSLTSPDTRFERND
-267 EGNSSNYIN
+267 EGNNSNYIN
-276 EIKLEDKSYELS
+276 EIKLGDKSYELS

-295 GENGAGKSYVLGKLN
+295 GENGAGKSYILGKLN
-310 AEEDRKYKK
+310 GEEDRKYKK
-319 INDINNIKIS
+319 INDINKVKIS
-329 KVGNPTITKISQGE
+329 KVGSPSIMKISQGE

-371 TNIISFVSNLKKYV
+371 TNITSFVSNLKKYV
-385 EERIKKREEQD
+385 EERIKKRENQD
-396 KINSLKIQIKEF
+396 KVNSLKIQIKEF
-408 REIKNYYISLNT
+408 KEIKNYYISLNT
-420 DVETIENNPKDRY
+420 DIETIENNPKDRY
-433 TEINDIYTKLY
+433 TEINNIYTKLY
-444 NEYKSNVNFYTGEK
+444 NEYKSNSNFYTEEK
-458 ANAINKILTSLQD
+458 EIAINKILTSLQD
-471 LRKLIAKERDEIN
+471 LRKIIAKERDEIS
-484 QKNKAINV
+484 QKNKTINV
-492 VIGVF
+492 IIGVF
-497 NDINTRIKA
+497 NEINTKIKA

-520 EIRDFTSKIK
+520 EIRDFALKIK
-530 NYLINKDKETE
+530 NYIINKDKEME
-541 LPNFPKAIEG
+541 FPNFPKAIEG
-551 TSVKSKYGFRFIK
+551 TSVKAKYGFRFIK

-575 ILYKDLFVLN
+575 NLYKDLFVQN
-585 YQSKEKIMNINNKE
+585 YQSKEKIMNINNKD
-599 EFASAVKGSTTYEMI
+599 EFANAVKGSSTYEMV

-621 VQKFITEY
+621 VQKFIAEY

-677 DISMKRIENYMIDYF
+677 DISMKRIENYMLDYF

-716 DNVINITKDR
+716 DNVIDITKDR
-726 KNILSVKSGCLE
+726 KNVLSIKAGCLE
-738 DKDLLEIV
+738 DDDLLEVV

-759 RLKVYGTNRNRNS
+759 RLKVYGTN

>member
-1 MLNRNIKVDLHIHS
+1 MLNRNIKIDLHIHS
-15 KTSEYKEADGYV
+15 KASAYKEADGYV
-27 DESNIENIDVLLSKL
+27 DESEIENIDVLLSKV
-42 QENNIN
+42 QENNVN

-56 SFDYALY
+56 NFDYALY

-93 NSKVACHIICIFD
+93 NSKVVCHIICIFD
-106 DSNEDSICRLQS
+106 DYDEDSICKIQS

-128 KEDYYTLN
+128 EEDYYTLN

-165 KNHHSLSEAVENPRE
+165 QNHHSLSEAVENPRE

-224 AYPNKDEKIKEKKE
+224 AYPNKDDKIKEEKE
-238 YITTIKCLPTFKGL
+238 YLTTIKCLPTFKGL
-252 VLSLTSPETRFERTD
+252 VLSLTSPDTRFERND
-267 EGNSSNYIN
+267 EGNNSNYIN
-276 EIKLEDKSYELS
+276 EIKLGDKSYELS

-295 GENGAGKSYVLGKLN
+295 GENGAGKSYILGKLN
-310 AEEDRKYKK
+310 GEEDRKYKK
-319 INDINNIKIS
+319 INDINKVKIS
-329 KVGNPTITKISQGE
+329 KVESPSITKISQGE

-371 TNIISFVSNLKKYV
+371 TNITSFVSNLKKYV
-385 EERIKKREEQD
+385 EERIKKRENQD
-396 KINSLKIQIKEF
+396 KVNSLKIQIKEF
-408 REIKNYYISLNT
+408 KEIKNYYISLNT
-420 DVETIENNPKDRY
+420 DIETIENNPKDRY
-433 TEINDIYTKLY
+433 TEINNIYTKLY
-444 NEYKSNVNFYTGEK
+444 NEYKSNSNFYTEEK
-458 ANAINKILTSLQD
+458 EIAINKILTSLQD
-471 LRKLIAKERDEIN
+471 LRKIIAKERDEIS
-484 QKNKAINV
+484 QKNKTINV
-492 VIGVF
+492 IIGVF
-497 NDINTRIKA
+497 NEINTKIKA

-520 EIRDFTSKIK
+520 EIRDFALKIK
-530 NYLINKDKETE
+530 NYIINKDKEME
-541 LPNFPKAIEG
+541 FPNFPKAIEG
-551 TSVKSKYGFRFIK
+551 TSVKAKYGFRFIK

-575 ILYKDLFVLN
+575 NLYKDLFVQN
-585 YQSKEKIMNINNKE
+585 YQSKEKIMNINNKD
-599 EFASAVKGSTTYEMI
+599 EFANAVKGSSTYEMV

-621 VQKFITEY
+621 VQKFIAEY

-677 DISMKRIENYMIDYF
+677 DISMKRIENYMLDYF

-716 DNVINITKDR
+716 DNVIDITKDR
-726 KNILSVKSGCLE
+726 KNVLSIKAGCLE
-738 DKDLLEIV
+738 DDDLLEVV

-759 RLKVYGTNRNRNS
+759 RLKVYGTN

>member
-1 MLNRNIKVDLHIHS
+1 MLNRNIKIDLHIHS
-15 KTSEYKEADGYV
+15 KASAYKEADGYV
-27 DESNIENIDVLLSKL
+27 DESKIENIDVLLSKV
-42 QENNIN
+42 QENNVN

-56 SFDYALY
+56 NFDYALY

-93 NSKVACHIICIFD
+93 NSKVVCHIICIFD
-106 DSNEDSICRLQS
+106 DYDEDSICKIQS

-128 KEDYYTLN
+128 EEDYYTLN

-165 KNHHSLSEAVENPRE
+165 QNHHSLSEAVENPRE

-224 AYPNKDEKIKEKKE
+224 AYPNKDDKIKEEKE
-238 YITTIKCLPTFKGL
+238 YLTTIKCLPTFKGL
-252 VLSLTSPETRFERTD
+252 VLSLTSPDTRFERND
-267 EGNSSNYIN
+267 EGNNSNYIN
-276 EIKLEDKSYELS
+276 EIKLGDKSYELS

-295 GENGAGKSYVLGKLN
+295 GENGAGKSYILGKLN
-310 AEEDRKYKK
+310 GEEDRKYKK
-319 INDINNIKIS
+319 INDINKVKIS
-329 KVGNPTITKISQGE
+329 KVGSPSITKISQGE

-371 TNIISFVSNLKKYV
+371 TNITSFVSNLKKYV
-385 EERIKKREEQD
+385 EERIKKRENQD
-396 KINSLKIQIKEF
+396 KVNSLKIQIKEF
-408 REIKNYYISLNT
+408 KEIKNYYISLNT
-420 DVETIENNPKDRY
+420 DIETIENNPKDRY
-433 TEINDIYTKLY
+433 TEINNIYTKLY
-444 NEYKSNVNFYTGEK
+444 NEYKSNSNFYTEEK
-458 ANAINKILTSLQD
+458 EIAINKILTSLQD
-471 LRKLIAKERDEIN
+471 LRKIIAKERDEIS
-484 QKNKAINV
+484 QKNKTINV
-492 VIGVF
+492 IIGVF
-497 NDINTRIKA
+497 NEINTKIKA

-520 EIRDFTSKIK
+520 EIRDFALKIK
-530 NYLINKDKETE
+530 NYIINKDKEME
-541 LPNFPKAIEG
+541 FPNFPKAIEG
-551 TSVKSKYGFRFIK
+551 TSVKAKYGFRFIK

-575 ILYKDLFVLN
+575 NLYKDLFVQN
-585 YQSKEKIMNINNKE
+585 YQSKEKIMNINNKD
-599 EFASAVKGSTTYEMI
+599 EFANAVKGSSTYEMV

-621 VQKFITEY
+621 VQKFIAEY

-677 DISMKRIENYMIDYF
+677 DISMKRIENYMLDYF

-716 DNVINITKDR
+716 DNVIDITKDR
-726 KNILSVKSGCLE
+726 KNVLSIKAGCLE
-738 DKDLLEIV
+738 DDDLLEVV

-759 RLKVYGTNRNRNS
+759 RLKVYGTN

>member
-1 MLNRNIKVDLHIHS
+1 MLNRNIKIDLHIHS
-15 KTSEYKEADGYV
+15 KASAYKEANGYV
-27 DESNIENIDVLLSKL
+27 DESKIENIDVLLSKV
-42 QENNIN
+42 QENNVN

-56 SFDYALY
+56 NFDYALY

-93 NSKVACHIICIFD
+93 NSKVVCHIICIFD
-106 DSNEDSICRLQS
+106 DYDEDSICKIQS

-128 KEDYYTLN
+128 EEDYYTLN

-165 KNHHSLSEAVENPRE
+165 QNHHSLSEAVENPRE

-224 AYPNKDEKIKEKKE
+224 AYPNKDDKIKEEKE
-238 YITTIKCLPTFKGL
+238 YLTTIKCLPTFKGL
-252 VLSLTSPETRFERTD
+252 VLSLTSPDTRFERND
-267 EGNSSNYIN
+267 EGNNSNYIN
-276 EIKLEDKSYELS
+276 EIKLGDKSYELS

-295 GENGAGKSYVLGKLN
+295 GENGAGKSYILGKLN
-310 AEEDRKYKK
+310 GEEDRKYKK
-319 INDINNIKIS
+319 INDINKVKIS
-329 KVGNPTITKISQGE
+329 KVGSPSITKISQGE

-371 TNIISFVSNLKKYV
+371 TNITSFVSNLKKYV
-385 EERIKKREEQD
+385 EERIKKRENQD
-396 KINSLKIQIKEF
+396 KVNSLKIQIKEF
-408 REIKNYYISLNT
+408 KEIKNYYISLNT

-433 TEINDIYTKLY
+433 TEINNIYTKLY
-444 NEYKSNVNFYTGEK
+444 NEYKSNSNFYTEEK
-458 ANAINKILTSLQD
+458 EIAINKILTSLQD
-471 LRKLIAKERDEIN
+471 LRKIIAKERDEIS
-484 QKNKAINV
+484 QKNKTINV
-492 VIGVF
+492 IIGVF
-497 NDINTRIKA
+497 NEINTKIKA

-520 EIRDFTSKIK
+520 EIRDFALKIK
-530 NYLINKDKETE
+530 NYIINKDKEME
-541 LPNFPKAIEG
+541 FPNFPKAIEG
-551 TSVKSKYGFRFIK
+551 TSVKAKYGFRFIK

-575 ILYKDLFVLN
+575 NLYKDLFVQN
-585 YQSKEKIMNINNKE
+585 YQSKEKIMNINNKD
-599 EFASAVKGSTTYEMI
+599 EFANAVKGSSTYEMV

-621 VQKFITEY
+621 VQKFIAEY

-677 DISMKRIENYMIDYF
+677 DISMKRIENYMLDYF

-716 DNVINITKDR
+716 DNVIDITKDR
-726 KNILSVKSGCLE
+726 KNVLSIKAGCLE
-738 DKDLLEIV
+738 DDDLLEVV

-759 RLKVYGTNRNRNS
+759 RLKVYGTN

>member
-1 MLNRNIKVDLHIHS
+1 MLNRNIKIDLHIHS
-15 KTSEYKEADGYV
+15 KASAYKEADGYV
-27 DESNIENIDVLLSKL
+27 DESKIENIDVLLSKV
-42 QENNIN
+42 QENNVN

-56 SFDYALY
+56 NFDYALY

-93 NSKVACHIICIFD
+93 NSKVVCHIICIFD
-106 DSNEDSICRLQS
+106 DYDEDSICKIQS

-128 KEDYYTLN
+128 EEDYYTLN

-165 KNHHSLSEAVENPRE
+165 QNHHSLSEAVENPRE

-224 AYPNKDEKIKEKKE
+224 AYPNKDDKIKEEKE
-238 YITTIKCLPTFKGL
+238 YLTTIKCLPTFKGL
-252 VLSLTSPETRFERTD
+252 VLSLTSPDTRFDRND
-267 EGNSSNYIN
+267 EGNNSNYIN
-276 EIKLEDKSYELS
+276 EIKLGDKSYELS

-295 GENGAGKSYVLGKLN
+295 GENGAGKSYILGKLN
-310 AEEDRKYKK
+310 GEEDRKYKK
-319 INDINNIKIS
+319 INDINKVKIS
-329 KVGNPTITKISQGE
+329 KVGSPSITKISQGE

-371 TNIISFVSNLKKYV
+371 TNITSFVSNLKKYV
-385 EERIKKREEQD
+385 EERIKKRENQD
-396 KINSLKIQIKEF
+396 KVNSLKIKIKEF
-408 REIKNYYISLNT
+408 KEIKNYYISLNT
-420 DVETIENNPKDRY
+420 DIETIENNPKDRY
-433 TEINDIYTKLY
+433 TEINNIYTKLY
-444 NEYKSNVNFYTGEK
+444 NEYKSNSNFYTEEK
-458 ANAINKILTSLQD
+458 EIAINKILTSLQD
-471 LRKLIAKERDEIN
+471 LRKIIAKERDEIS
-484 QKNKAINV
+484 QKNKTINV
-492 VIGVF
+492 IIGVF
-497 NDINTRIKA
+497 NEINTKIKA

-520 EIRDFTSKIK
+520 EIRDFALKIK
-530 NYLINKDKETE
+530 NYIINKDKEME
-541 LPNFPKAIEG
+541 FPNFPKAIEG
-551 TSVKSKYGFRFIK
+551 TSVKAKYGFRFIK

-575 ILYKDLFVLN
+575 NLYKDLFVQN
-585 YQSKEKIMNINNKE
+585 YQSKEKIMNINNKD
-599 EFASAVKGSTTYEMI
+599 EFANAVKGSSTYEMV

-621 VQKFITEY
+621 VQKFIAEY
-629 TKEETSIK
+629 TREETSIK

-716 DNVINITKDR
+716 DNVIDITKDR
-726 KNILSVKSGCLE
+726 KNVLSIKAGCLE
-738 DKDLLEIV
+738 DDDLLEVV

-759 RLKVYGTNRNRNS
+759 RLKVYGTN

>member
-1 MLNRNIKVDLHIHS
+1 MLNRNIKIDLHIHS
-15 KTSEYKEADGYV
+15 KASAYKEANGYV
-27 DESNIENIDVLLSKL
+27 DESKIENIDVLLSKV
-42 QENNIN
+42 QENNVN

-56 SFDYALY
+56 NFDYALY

-93 NSKVACHIICIFD
+93 NSKVVCHIICIFD
-106 DSNEDSICRLQS
+106 DYDEDSICKIQS

-128 KEDYYTLN
+128 GEDYYTLN

-165 KNHHSLSEAVENPRE
+165 QNHHSLSEAVENPRE

-224 AYPNKDEKIKEKKE
+224 AYPNKDDKIKEEKE
-238 YITTIKCLPTFKGL
+238 YLTTIKCLPTFKGL
-252 VLSLTSPETRFERTD
+252 VLSLTSPDTRFERND
-267 EGNSSNYIN
+267 EGNNSNYIN
-276 EIKLEDKSYELS
+276 EIKLGDKSYELS

-295 GENGAGKSYVLGKLN
+295 GENGAGKSYILGKLN
-310 AEEDRKYKK
+310 GEEDRKYKK
-319 INDINNIKIS
+319 INDINKVKIS
-329 KVGNPTITKISQGE
+329 KVGSPSITKISQGE

-371 TNIISFVSNLKKYV
+371 TNITSFVSNLKKYV
-385 EERIKKREEQD
+385 EERIKKRENQD
-396 KINSLKIQIKEF
+396 KVNSLKIQIKEF
-408 REIKNYYISLNT
+408 KEIKNYYISLNT

-433 TEINDIYTKLY
+433 TEINNIYTKLY
-444 NEYKSNVNFYTGEK
+444 NEYKSNSNFYTEEK
-458 ANAINKILTSLQD
+458 EIAINKILTSLQD
-471 LRKLIAKERDEIN
+471 LRKIIAKERDEIS
-484 QKNKAINV
+484 QKNKTINV
-492 VIGVF
+492 IIGVF
-497 NDINTRIKA
+497 NEINTKIKA

-520 EIRDFTSKIK
+520 EIRDFALKIK
-530 NYLINKDKETE
+530 NYIINKDKEME
-541 LPNFPKAIEG
+541 FPNFPKAIEG
-551 TSVKSKYGFRFIK
+551 TSVKAKYGFRFIK

-575 ILYKDLFVLN
+575 NLYKDLFVQN
-585 YQSKEKIMNINNKE
+585 YQSKEKIMNINNKD
-599 EFASAVKGSTTYEMI
+599 EFANAVKGSSTYEMV

-621 VQKFITEY
+621 VQKFIAEY
-629 TKEETSIK
+629 TREETSIK

-716 DNVINITKDR
+716 DNVIDITKDR
-726 KNILSVKSGCLE
+726 KNVLSIKAGCLE
-738 DKDLLEIV
+738 DDDLLEVV

-759 RLKVYGTNRNRNS
+759 RLKVYGTN

>member
-1 MLNRNIKVDLHIHS
+1 
-15 KTSEYKEADGYV
+15 
-27 DESNIENIDVLLSKL
+27 
-42 QENNIN
+42 
-48 LISITDHN
+48 
-56 SFDYALY
+56 
-63 KKIKELINKEPYKDI
+63 
-78 NNNLPGVEFDVKLEE
+78 
-93 NSKVACHIICIFD
+93 
-106 DSNEDSICRLQS
+106 
-118 KIEEVKKLED
+118 
-128 KEDYYTLN
+128 
-136 EFETILYNIGV
+136 
-147 SVLLIAHQKS
+147 
-157 DLDIKNSS
+157 
-165 KNHHSLSEAVENPRE
+165 
-180 WIKTGFINALE
+180 
-191 YQKPRVQGMIKN
+191 MIQN
-203 NLREMKSKFAT
+203 FMMK
-214 ITGSDCHVWS
+214 
-224 AYPNKDEKIKEKKE
+224 
-238 YITTIKCLPTFKGL
+238 
-252 VLSLTSPETRFERTD
+252 
-267 EGNSSNYIN
+267 
-276 EIKLEDKSYELS
+276 
-288 TGINAII
+288 
-295 GENGAGKSYVLGKLN
+295 
-310 AEEDRKYKK
+310 
-319 INDINNIKIS
+319 
-329 KVGNPTITKISQGE
+329 
-343 IIEKVKSGNLLD
+343 
-355 NDSEFYD
+355 
-362 EISTINEFK
+362 ISTINEFK

-541 LPNFPKAIEG
+541 FPNFPKAIEG

>member
-1 MLNRNIKVDLHIHS
+1 MLNQNIKIDLHIHS
-15 KTSEYKEADGYV
+15 KASAYKEADGYV
-27 DESNIENIDVLLSKL
+27 DESKIENIDVLLSKV
-42 QENNIN
+42 QENNVN

-56 SFDYALY
+56 NFDYALY

-93 NSKVACHIICIFD
+93 NSKVVCHIICIFD
-106 DSNEDSICRLQS
+106 DYDEDSICKIQS

-128 KEDYYTLN
+128 EEDYYTLN

-165 KNHHSLSEAVENPRE
+165 QNHHSLSEAVENPRE

-224 AYPNKDEKIKEKKE
+224 AYPNKDDKIKEEKE
-238 YITTIKCLPTFKGL
+238 YLTTIKCLPTFKGL
-252 VLSLTSPETRFERTD
+252 VLSLTSPDTRFERND
-267 EGNSSNYIN
+267 EGNNSNYIN
-276 EIKLEDKSYELS
+276 EIKLGDKSYELS

-295 GENGAGKSYVLGKLN
+295 GENGAGKSYILGKLN
-310 AEEDRKYKK
+310 GEEDRKYKK
-319 INDINNIKIS
+319 INDINKVKIS
-329 KVGNPTITKISQGE
+329 KVGSPSIMKISQGE

-371 TNIISFVSNLKKYV
+371 TNITSFVSNLKKYV
-385 EERIKKREEQD
+385 EERIKKRENQD
-396 KINSLKIQIKEF
+396 KVNSLKIQIKEF
-408 REIKNYYISLNT
+408 KEIKNYYISLNT
-420 DVETIENNPKDRY
+420 DIETIENNPKDRY
-433 TEINDIYTKLY
+433 TEINNIYTKLY
-444 NEYKSNVNFYTGEK
+444 NEYKSNSNFYTEEK
-458 ANAINKILTSLQD
+458 EIAINKILTSLQD
-471 LRKLIAKERDEIN
+471 LRKIIAKERDEIS
-484 QKNKAINV
+484 QKNKTINV
-492 VIGVF
+492 IIGVF
-497 NDINTRIKA
+497 NEINTKIKA

-520 EIRDFTSKIK
+520 EIRDFALKIK
-530 NYLINKDKETE
+530 NYIINKDKEME
-541 LPNFPKAIEG
+541 FPNFPKAIEG
-551 TSVKSKYGFRFIK
+551 TSVKAKYGFRFIK
-564 EAKYNNANLEK
+564 EAKYNNTNLEK
-575 ILYKDLFVLN
+575 NLYKDLFVQN
-585 YQSKEKIMNINNKE
+585 YQSKEKIMNINNKD
-599 EFASAVKGSTTYEMI
+599 EFANAVKGSSTYEMV

-621 VQKFITEY
+621 VQKFIAEY

-677 DISMKRIENYMIDYF
+677 DISMKRIENYMLDYF

-716 DNVINITKDR
+716 DNVIDITKDR
-726 KNILSVKSGCLE
+726 KNVLSIKAGCLE
-738 DKDLLEIV
+738 DDDLLEVV

-759 RLKVYGTNRNRNS
+759 RLKVYGTN

>member
-1 MLNRNIKVDLHIHS
+1 MLNRNIKIDLHIHS
-15 KTSEYKEADGYV
+15 KASAYKEADGYV
-27 DESNIENIDVLLSKL
+27 DESKIENIDVLLSKV
-42 QENNIN
+42 QENNVN

-56 SFDYALY
+56 NFDYALY

-93 NSKVACHIICIFD
+93 NSKVVCHIICIFD
-106 DSNEDSICRLQS
+106 DYDEDSICKIQS

-128 KEDYYTLN
+128 EEDYYTLN

-165 KNHHSLSEAVENPRE
+165 QNHHSLSEAVENPRE

-224 AYPNKDEKIKEKKE
+224 AYPNKDDKIKEEKE
-238 YITTIKCLPTFKGL
+238 YLTTIKCLPTFKGL
-252 VLSLTSPETRFERTD
+252 VLSLTSPDTRFERND
-267 EGNSSNYIN
+267 EGNNSNYIN
-276 EIKLEDKSYELS
+276 EIKLGDKSYELS

-295 GENGAGKSYVLGKLN
+295 GENGAGKSYILGKLN
-310 AEEDRKYKK
+310 GEEDRKYKK
-319 INDINNIKIS
+319 INDINKVKIS
-329 KVGNPTITKISQGE
+329 KVGSPSITKISQGE

-371 TNIISFVSNLKKYV
+371 TNITSFVSNLKKYV
-385 EERIKKREEQD
+385 EERIKKRENQD
-396 KINSLKIQIKEF
+396 KVNSLKIQIKEF
-408 REIKNYYISLNT
+408 KEIKNYYISLNT
-420 DVETIENNPKDRY
+420 DIETIENNPKDRY
-433 TEINDIYTKLY
+433 TEINNIYTKLY
-444 NEYKSNVNFYTGEK
+444 NEYKSNSDFYTEEK
-458 ANAINKILTSLQD
+458 EIAINKILTSLQD
-471 LRKLIAKERDEIN
+471 LRKIIAKERDEIS
-484 QKNKAINV
+484 QKNKTINV
-492 VIGVF
+492 IIGVF
-497 NDINTRIKA
+497 NEINTKIKA

-520 EIRDFTSKIK
+520 EIRDFALKIK
-530 NYLINKDKETE
+530 NYIINKDKEME
-541 LPNFPKAIEG
+541 FPNFPKAIEG
-551 TSVKSKYGFRFIK
+551 TSVKAKYGFRFIK

-575 ILYKDLFVLN
+575 NLYKDLFVQN
-585 YQSKEKIMNINNKE
+585 YQSKEKIMNINNKD
-599 EFASAVKGSTTYEMI
+599 EFANAVKGSSTYEMV

-621 VQKFITEY
+621 VQKFIAEY

-677 DISMKRIENYMIDYF
+677 DISMKRIENYMLDYF

-716 DNVINITKDR
+716 DNVIDITKDR
-726 KNILSVKSGCLE
+726 KNVLSIKAGCLE
-738 DKDLLEIV
+738 DDDLLEVV

-759 RLKVYGTNRNRNS
+759 RLKVYGTN

>member
-1 MLNRNIKVDLHIHS
+1 MLNQNIKIDLHIHS
-15 KTSEYKEADGYV
+15 KASAYKEADGYV
-27 DESNIENIDVLLSKL
+27 DESKIENIDVLLSKV
-42 QENNIN
+42 QENNVN

-56 SFDYALY
+56 NFDYALY

-93 NSKVACHIICIFD
+93 NSKVVCHIICIFD
-106 DSNEDSICRLQS
+106 DYDEDSICKIQS

-128 KEDYYTLN
+128 EEDYYTLN

-165 KNHHSLSEAVENPRE
+165 QNHHSLSEAVENPRE

-224 AYPNKDEKIKEKKE
+224 AYPNKDDKIKEEKE
-238 YITTIKCLPTFKGL
+238 YLTTIKCLPTFKGL
-252 VLSLTSPETRFERTD
+252 VLSLTSPDTRFERND
-267 EGNSSNYIN
+267 EGNNSNYIN
-276 EIKLEDKSYELS
+276 EIKLGDKSYELS

-295 GENGAGKSYVLGKLN
+295 GENGAGKSYILGKLN
-310 AEEDRKYKK
+310 GEEDRKYKK
-319 INDINNIKIS
+319 INDINKVKIS
-329 KVGNPTITKISQGE
+329 KVGSPSITKISQGE

-371 TNIISFVSNLKKYV
+371 TNITSFVSNLKKYV
-385 EERIKKREEQD
+385 EERIKKRENQD
-396 KINSLKIQIKEF
+396 KVNSLKIQIKEF
-408 REIKNYYISLNT
+408 KEIKNYYISLNT
-420 DVETIENNPKDRY
+420 DIETIENNPKDRY
-433 TEINDIYTKLY
+433 TEINNIYTKLY
-444 NEYKSNVNFYTGEK
+444 NEYKSNSNFYTEEK
-458 ANAINKILTSLQD
+458 EIAINKILTSLQD
-471 LRKLIAKERDEIN
+471 LRKIIAKERDEIS
-484 QKNKAINV
+484 QKNKTINV
-492 VIGVF
+492 IIGVF
-497 NDINTRIKA
+497 NEINTKIKA

-520 EIRDFTSKIK
+520 EIRDFALKIK
-530 NYLINKDKETE
+530 NYIINKDKEME
-541 LPNFPKAIEG
+541 FPNFPKAIEG
-551 TSVKSKYGFRFIK
+551 TSVKAKYGFRFIK

-575 ILYKDLFVLN
+575 NLYKDLFVQN
-585 YQSKEKIMNINNKE
+585 YQSKEKIMNINNKD
-599 EFASAVKGSTTYEMI
+599 EFANAVKGSSTYEMV

-621 VQKFITEY
+621 VQKFIAEY

-677 DISMKRIENYMIDYF
+677 DISMKRIENYMLDYF

-716 DNVINITKDR
+716 DNVIDITKDR
-726 KNILSVKSGCLE
+726 KNVLSIKAGCLE
-738 DKDLLEIV
+738 DDDLLEVV

-759 RLKVYGTNRNRNS
+759 RLKVYGTN

>member
-1 MLNRNIKVDLHIHS
+1 MLNRNIKIDLHIHS
-15 KTSEYKEADGYV
+15 KASAYKEANGYV
-27 DESNIENIDVLLSKL
+27 DESKIENIDVLLSKV
-42 QENNIN
+42 QENNVN

-56 SFDYALY
+56 NFDYALY

-93 NSKVACHIICIFD
+93 NSKVVCHIICIFD
-106 DSNEDSICRLQS
+106 DYDEDSICKIQS

-128 KEDYYTLN
+128 EEDYYTLN

-165 KNHHSLSEAVENPRE
+165 QNHHSLSEAVENPRE

-224 AYPNKDEKIKEKKE
+224 AYPNKDDKIKEEKE
-238 YITTIKCLPTFKGL
+238 YLTTIKCLPTFKGL
-252 VLSLTSPETRFERTD
+252 VLSLTSPDTRFEKND
-267 EGNSSNYIN
+267 EGNNSNYIN
-276 EIKLEDKSYELS
+276 EIKLGDKSYELS

-295 GENGAGKSYVLGKLN
+295 GENGAGKSYILGKLN
-310 AEEDRKYKK
+310 GEEDRKYKK
-319 INDINNIKIS
+319 INDINKVKIS
-329 KVGNPTITKISQGE
+329 KVGSPSITKISQGE

-371 TNIISFVSNLKKYV
+371 TNITSFVSNLKKYV
-385 EERIKKREEQD
+385 EERIKKRENQD
-396 KINSLKIQIKEF
+396 KVNSLKIQIKEF
-408 REIKNYYISLNT
+408 KEIKNYYISLNT

-433 TEINDIYTKLY
+433 TEINNIYTKLY
-444 NEYKSNVNFYTGEK
+444 NEYKSNSNFYTEEK
-458 ANAINKILTSLQD
+458 EIAINKILTSLQD
-471 LRKLIAKERDEIN
+471 LRKIIAKERDEIS
-484 QKNKAINV
+484 QKNKTINV
-492 VIGVF
+492 IIGVF
-497 NDINTRIKA
+497 NEINTKIKA

-520 EIRDFTSKIK
+520 EIRDFALKIK
-530 NYLINKDKETE
+530 NYIINKDKEME
-541 LPNFPKAIEG
+541 FPNFPKAIEG
-551 TSVKSKYGFRFIK
+551 TSVKAKYGFRFIK

-575 ILYKDLFVLN
+575 NLYKDLFVQN
-585 YQSKEKIMNINNKE
+585 YQSKEKIMNINNKD
-599 EFASAVKGSTTYEMI
+599 EFANAVKGSSTYEMV

-621 VQKFITEY
+621 VQKFIAEY
-629 TKEETSIK
+629 TREETSIK

-716 DNVINITKDR
+716 DNVIDITKDR
-726 KNILSVKSGCLE
+726 KNVLSIKAGCLE
-738 DKDLLEIV
+738 DDDLLEVV

-759 RLKVYGTNRNRNS
+759 RLKVYGTN